1 MPQTTSSMIKYILA
15 GIVLLAAAFYLGNAA
30 GKTDL
35 AKYIREYT
43 EFRKQAAITTI
54 YADSL
59 KVEAAKWMASA
70 NAKDT
75 SIAKLKNTA
84 TVIAASNRVLITRI
98 DSLKA
103 DADTMTNIVALIE
116 NKTKT
121 ITLLTKVVT
130 NDSIIIVKKDSIISY
145 KDLQISQ
152 IKASAEMYK
161 KRGDSLQVI
170 VINIPKPPPNPGKL
184 FGFIPLP
191 SRSVVG
197 VVAFIGGVY
206 VGHQALK

>member
-1 MPQTTSSMIKYILA
+1 MPQTTSSTIKYILLGLVA
-15 GIVLLAAAFYLGNAA
+15 IAAAFYLGNAA

-35 AKYIREYT
+35 AKYIREYN

-59 KVEAAKWMASA
+59 KVEAAKWMESA
-70 NAKDT
+70 KAKDT
-75 SIAKLKNTA
+75 SIIKLKNAA
-84 TVIAASNRVLITRI
+84 TKIKDSNRVLITRI

-130 NDSIIIVKKDSIISY
+130 NDSIIIGKKDSIISY

-152 IKASAEMYK
+152 LKASANLYK
-161 KRGDSLQVI
+161 IRGDSLQII
-170 VINIPKPPPNPGKL
+170 VLNLPKAPPNSGKL

-197 VVAFIGGVY
+197 VIAFAGGVY